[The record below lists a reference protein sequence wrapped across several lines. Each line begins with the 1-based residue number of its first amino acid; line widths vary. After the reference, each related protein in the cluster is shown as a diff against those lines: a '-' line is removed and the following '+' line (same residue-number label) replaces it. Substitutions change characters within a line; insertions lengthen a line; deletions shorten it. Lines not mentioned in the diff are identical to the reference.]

1 MTAVA
6 LASDGVISH
15 DSAVSPTP
23 SRRRLT
29 AAYKMKILEQIDRCV
44 QHGEKRG
51 EIGAL
56 LRREGL
62 YSSQLAAWRRAREQ
76 GSLATHAALVQRRG
90 PKPKPLDPSAKR
102 IAELERELTRAVKR
116 AERAEALVEVQKKV
130 SALLDQID
138 RVQAAQES
146 PNSSPGG
153 SALSDDAQSKP
164 R

>member
-1 MTAVA
+1 MTAVAPAVA
-6 LASDGVISH
+6 LASDVVISH

-23 SRRRLT
+23 NRRRFT
-29 AAYKMKILEQIDRCV
+29 AAYKIKILEQIDRCN
-44 QHGEKRG
+44 HHG

-76 GSLATHAALVQRRG
+76 GSLATPAALVQRRG
-90 PKPKPLDPSAKR
+90 PKPKPVDPSTKR
-102 IAELERELTRAVKR
+102 IVELERELARAVKR

-138 RVQAAQES
+138 EVHRLKLDTALERS
-146 PNSSPGG
+146 G
-153 SALSDDAQSKP
+153 LSDGEITG
-164 R
+164 RR

>member
-1 MTAVA
+1 MTALAPAFA
-6 LASDGVISH
+6 LAPDVVVSH

-23 SRRRLT
+23 GRRRFT
-29 AAYKMKILEQIDRCV
+29 AAYKMKILEQIDRCN
-44 QHGEKRG
+44 QHG

-76 GSLATHAALVQRRG
+76 GDLATRAALVQRRG
-90 PKPKPLDPSAKR
+90 PKSKPVDPSAKR
-102 IAELERELTRAVKR
+102 IVELERELARAVKR

-138 RVQAAQES
+138 QVHRLKHES
-146 PNSSPGG
+146 SG
-153 SALSDDAQSKP
+153 LSDDEIAGQ

>member
-6 LASDGVISH
+6 PAFALASDVVISH

-23 SRRRLT
+23 SRRRFT
-29 AAYKMKILEQIDRCV
+29 AAYKMKILEQIDRCNH
-44 QHGEKRG
+44 HGD
-51 EIGAL
+51 IGAL

-76 GSLATHAALVQRRG
+76 GDLATRAALVQRRG
-90 PKPKPLDPSAKR
+90 PKAKPVDPSAKR
-102 IAELERELTRAVKR
+102 IVELERELVRMAKR
-116 AERAEALVEVQKKV
+116 AERAETLVEVQKKV

-138 RVQAAQES
+138 RMES
-146 PNSSPGG
+146 ANSS
-153 SALSDDAQSKP
+153 DDDLTGK

>member
-1 MTAVA
+1 MTAVAPAFA

-23 SRRRLT
+23 NRRRFT
-29 AAYKMKILEQIDRCV
+29 AAYKMKLLEQIDRCN
-44 QHGEKRG
+44 HHG

-90 PKPKPLDPSAKR
+90 PKPKPVDPSTKR
-102 IAELERELTRAVKR
+102 IADLERELARAVKR

-130 SALLDQID
+130 SALLDQIN

-146 PNSSPGG
+146 PGG
-153 SALSDDAQSKP
+153 SVLSDDAQSEP